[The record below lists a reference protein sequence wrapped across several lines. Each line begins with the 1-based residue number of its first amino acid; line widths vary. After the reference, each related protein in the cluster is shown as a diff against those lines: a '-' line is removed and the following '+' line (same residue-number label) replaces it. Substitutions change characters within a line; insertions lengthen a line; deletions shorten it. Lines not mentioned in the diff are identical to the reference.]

1 MIKKITNYLKETR
14 AEVYKVAWP
23 GRKYVTS
30 ATVVIIIVSLVIGM
44 FVMLMDLAFARIMMT
59 LTQVF

>member
-1 MIKKITNYLKETR
+1 MIKRITDYLKETR

-23 GRKYVTS
+23 GKKYVTS
-30 ATVVIIIVSLVIGM
+30 ATVVIIIVSIVIGM
-44 FVMLMDLAFARIMMT
+44 FVMMVDLVFARTMLF